1 MKRTYNAAA
10 IEHSL
15 AVFFGTPVNAPG
27 RPWDESIFRQGD
39 ARRIAA
45 MLDLVADRLEQR
57 SSRIAWAPE
66 DLKPGGAWRVLRAS
80 GANLRAHADG
90 LRASGVALSDD
101 PEWELLGIMIDV
113 VDSLLRK
120 LGV

>member
-1 MKRTYNAAA
+1 MKSTYNAAD
-10 IEHSL
+10 IERSL
-15 AVFFGTPVNAPG
+15 SDFFGLPVGARG
-27 RPWDESIFRQGD
+27 RPWDESIFRRGD

-45 MLDLVADRLEQR
+45 VLDLVVDRLEQR
-57 SSRIAWAPE
+57 TSRIAWAPE
-66 DLKPGGAWRVLRAS
+66 DLKPGGAWGVLRAS
-80 GANLRAHADG
+80 GANLRA
-90 LRASGVALSDD
+90 RAEAMRHSGFATPSD